1 MWIKQRMTWLTKKT
15 TIPIIHFRNNC
26 TPSSFTI
33 IYSSQKLTAWNL
45 KIDFWKIPSFWK
57 RIIFRFPKVRI
68 VEKPSWK
75 LTAIPWKLM
84 IGRCGFPFKW
94 YLFRGH
100 LSLVGGFNPFQKSQ
114 LGSSPQVGV
123 KIKNTWNHQLVYL
136 ANNIPPDTSVF
147 FNGFWGCRIFKH
159 FQHLRPLGPTESQP
173 ILVAP
178 SCTGNGTGT
187 LRRFGSPQL
196 LIPRRKKS

>member
-1 MWIKQRMTWLTKKT
+1 MTWLTQKKQPFQSS
-15 TIPIIHFRNNC
+15 IFEIIASHRHLL
-26 TPSSFTI
+26 TPPK
-33 IYSSQKLTAWNL
+33 KLTAWNL

-84 IGRCGFPFKW
+84 VGRCGFPFKW

-123 KIKNTWNHQLVYL
+123 KIKKHLK
-136 ANNIPPDTSVF
+136 PPPSSF
-147 FNGFWGCRIFKH
+147 GGCRIFKH
-159 FQHLRPLGPTESQP
+159 FQQSFGTDRVPTDSGGAF
-173 ILVAP
+173 LHW
-178 SCTGNGTGT
+178 
-187 LRRFGSPQL
+187 
-196 LIPRRKKS
+196 